1 MFLKANF
8 ESETA
13 KKGILFYPKQKIHIL
28 YVNIYKLFL
37 GAKNYYIIIL
47 IIYHARLYLPACTG
61 LIMHLI
67 TVFLP
72 PARAGKFC
80 NWFHSAGSARVVG
93 VRLMWLG
100 LGSGLFICR
109 RIGTPTLSLTCRN
122 SIAVVRQWTNKK
134 WTTHRH
140 VCSSFLSNKIVFCFI
155 FNMGNFSEENIP
167 PERSI
172 LRQGH
177 MKNLC
182 DLWLDMWDSLTGRQ
196 QW

>member
-1 MFLKANF
+1 MLA
-8 ESETA
+8 STC
-13 KKGILFYPKQKIHIL
+13 
-28 YVNIYKLFL
+28 
-37 GAKNYYIIIL
+37 
-47 IIYHARLYLPACTG
+47 LPALDLLCIS
-61 LIMHLI
+61 LP
-67 TVFLP
+67 FSSRRP
-72 PARAGKFC
+72 PAQASF
-80 NWFHSAGSARVVG
+80 AIGSTVLVQPE
-93 VRLMWLG
+93 WLG

-109 RIGTPTLSLTCRN
+109 WIGTPTLSLTCRN

-196 QW
+196 QWWGRDSWTGRQQWLGRDSWTGRQQWWGRDS